1 MTIPDGLGEALRA
14 AMAVPTD
21 TMITLDLPLLLTK
34 LAQVPARDATVAAA
48 AAAASASASASAD
61 EPQPAIPR
69 QRVAPLASTDDDIA
83 P

>member
-34 LAQVPARDATVAAA
+34 LAQVPARETIAHTA
-48 AAAASASASASAD
+48 
-61 EPQPAIPR
+61 EPAPPNPRRRVDPA
-69 QRVAPLASTDDDIA
+69 ASTDNQPA